1 MCDIYASKGVKRLF
15 GLFGHEDWR
24 LFGTLE
30 KNLIIGNFMNIEK
43 KSEMRVLYFQ
53 TQ

>member
-1 MCDIYASKGVKRLF
+1 MCDINVSKGVKRLF

-30 KNLIIGNFMNIEK
+30 KILIIGNFMNREK
-43 KSEMRVLYFQ
+43 KSEKRVPYFQ
-53 TQ
+53 T